1 MDIKLNEYYES
12 LLNLFST
19 DGWKNFQE
27 DMLNSLD
34 SLNDLQT
41 ITNADEFWL
50 RKGQI
55 QTLSFIVN
63 YEQAAKSA
71 YEELT
76 NDQGF

>member
-41 ITNADEFWL
+41 ITTADEFWL

-55 QTLSFIVN
+55 QTLSLIVN

>member
-41 ITNADEFWL
+41 INTADEFWL

-55 QTLSFIVN
+55 QTLSLIVN

>member
-1 MDIKLNEYYES
+1 MDPKLQEYYES
-12 LLNLFST
+12 LLSLFST

-27 DMLNSLD
+27 DMRNSLD
-34 SLNDLQT
+34 SLKDIQT
-41 ITNADEFWL
+41 VSNAEEFWV
-50 RKGQI
+50 RKGQV

-63 YEQAAKSA
+63 YEQTAKAA

>member
-76 NDQGF
+76 NDQGV